1 MTAVDLLNALK
12 AYTEDK
18 VKDMRLIARV
28 PENGTDPGERPPLVF
43 IGNLPNKEQEK
54 KAAPYI
60 LLKLLTKKVDDEENV
75 CRVRIICVTFSEDK
89 NENYMQCL
97 NLVTKI
103 ETSLLED
110 VVIDEHYSCQKPIET
125 IIYILVVT
133 PKKLN
138 PGKVATAA
146 AAEVS
151 GEYAVSYYATYIDG
165 KKKLEIDPLNYIY
178 YVNGK
183 DYLADVRKALG
194 K

>member
-1 MTAVDLLNALK
+1 MTAIDLLNALK

-103 ETSLLED
+103 ETS
-110 VVIDEHYSCQKPIET
+110 
-125 IIYILVVT
+125 
-133 PKKLN
+133 
-138 PGKVATAA
+138 
-146 AAEVS
+146 
-151 GEYAVSYYATYIDG
+151 
-165 KKKLEIDPLNYIY
+165 
-178 YVNGK
+178 
-183 DYLADVRKALG
+183 R
-194 K
+194 

>member
-1 MTAVDLLNALK
+1 MTAIDLLNALK

-18 VKDMRLIARV
+18 VKDMRLITRV

-103 ETSLLED
+103 ET
-110 VVIDEHYSCQKPIET
+110 
-125 IIYILVVT
+125 
-133 PKKLN
+133 
-138 PGKVATAA
+138 
-146 AAEVS
+146 
-151 GEYAVSYYATYIDG
+151 
-165 KKKLEIDPLNYIY
+165 
-178 YVNGK
+178 NGK
-183 DYLADVRKALG
+183 GIFGCSNVEEQEQYHTAVTACYMAQVYAWR
-194 K
+194 

>member
-125 IIYILVVT
+125 IIYDENMELYQVGELMTIWEDKFKYQMQQRQSEQQHK
-133 PKKLN
+133 PKRSLCGNALYRQFKGYGKGKCKLFRRC
-138 PGKVATAA
+138 GA
-146 AAEVS
+146 
-151 GEYAVSYYATYIDG
+151 
-165 KKKLEIDPLNYIY
+165 
-178 YVNGK
+178 
-183 DYLADVRKALG
+183 
-194 K
+194 

>member
-1 MTAVDLLNALK
+1 MTAIDLLNALK

-18 VKDMRLIARV
+18 VKDMRLITRV

-103 ETSLLED
+103 ERSYRTEVKRNFRSRTLQNLYWSQSFLLTLW
-110 VVIDEHYSCQKPIET
+110 VCIS
-125 IIYILVVT
+125 
-133 PKKLN
+133 
-138 PGKVATAA
+138 
-146 AAEVS
+146 VS
-151 GEYAVSYYATYIDG
+151 
-165 KKKLEIDPLNYIY
+165 K
-178 YVNGK
+178 
-183 DYLADVRKALG
+183 
-194 K
+194 

>member
-1 MTAVDLLNALK
+1 MTAIDLLNALK

-103 ETSLLED
+103 ET
-110 VVIDEHYSCQKPIET
+110 
-125 IIYILVVT
+125 IIYDENMELYQV
-133 PKKLN
+133 
-138 PGKVATAA
+138 
-146 AAEVS
+146 
-151 GEYAVSYYATYIDG
+151 GELMTIWE
-165 KKKLEIDPLNYIY
+165 LPQIRR
-178 YVNGK
+178 
-183 DYLADVRKALG
+183 DVRQYLE
-194 K
+194 

>member
-1 MTAVDLLNALK
+1 MTAIDLLNALK

-18 VKDMRLIARV
+18 VKDMRLITRV

-103 ETSLLED
+103 ET
-110 VVIDEHYSCQKPIET
+110 
-125 IIYILVVT
+125 IIYDENMELYQV
-133 PKKLN
+133 
-138 PGKVATAA
+138 
-146 AAEVS
+146 
-151 GEYAVSYYATYIDG
+151 GELMTIWE
-165 KKKLEIDPLNYIY
+165 LPQIRR
-178 YVNGK
+178 
-183 DYLADVRKALG
+183 DVRQYLE
-194 K
+194 

>member
-103 ETSLLED
+103 ET
-110 VVIDEHYSCQKPIET
+110 
-125 IIYILVVT
+125 IIYDENMELYQV
-133 PKKLN
+133 
-138 PGKVATAA
+138 
-146 AAEVS
+146 
-151 GEYAVSYYATYIDG
+151 GELMTIWE
-165 KKKLEIDPLNYIY
+165 LPQIHR
-178 YVNGK
+178 
-183 DYLADVRKALG
+183 DVRRYLE
-194 K
+194 

>member
-1 MTAVDLLNALK
+1 MTAIDLLNALK

-18 VKDMRLIARV
+18 VKDMRLITRV

-103 ETSLLED
+103 EVRRYPYTLPCTKLFYRFGGSCNYGSKGG
-110 VVIDEHYSCQKPIET
+110 EH
-125 IIYILVVT
+125 
-133 PKKLN
+133 
-138 PGKVATAA
+138 
-146 AAEVS
+146 
-151 GEYAVSYYATYIDG
+151 
-165 KKKLEIDPLNYIY
+165 
-178 YVNGK
+178 
-183 DYLADVRKALG
+183 
-194 K
+194 

>member
-1 MTAVDLLNALK
+1 MTAIDLLNALK
-12 AYTEDK
+12 TYMEDK

-60 LLKLLTKKVDDEENV
+60 LLKLLTKKVDNEENV
-75 CRVRIICVTFSEDK
+75 CRVRTICVTFSEDK

-110 VVIDEHYSCQKPIET
+110 VVVDEHYSCQMPIET
-125 IIYILVVT
+125 IIYDENMELYQV
-133 PKKLN
+133 
-138 PGKVATAA
+138 
-146 AAEVS
+146 
-151 GEYAVSYYATYIDG
+151 GELMTIWELPQIHRNVRQY
-165 KKKLEIDPLNYIY
+165 LE
-178 YVNGK
+178 
-183 DYLADVRKALG
+183 
-194 K
+194 